1 MVKKKWGWFVLIMV
15 FIATGLNF
23 LDRQVLSIV
32 IIRIQEEFNM
42 SDVEYGM
49 INTSFLIGYGIMF
62 TVAGRLI
69 DTVGSKAGL
78 AVSVGVWSIAN
89 CLHGVVNSFHQL
101 LGSRLLLGLGEGGCF
116 PGAAKTVNEWFHV
129 KQRGLANGVA
139 IGGAAIG
146 AVVSPPLTIYLSATY
161 GWRWSFVIPG
171 LVGVIWVIIW
181 LMLPKAPKVE
191 APSGGQTMPAKAI
204 PFLSILK
211 NRNALVFIIIRFML
225 DPVVY
230 FIMFWVPKYLN
241 EARQVSFERIGE
253 LFWIP
258 FLALG
263 ISNICGGW
271 FSDKLVAANFT
282 VNKARKTVMGIAAAL
297 TLSVPFITSVS
308 TAEIAV
314 ALMALFMFAHGFWIT
329 NYITAISDVFGSKGT
344 ATVVGLSGTAGTL
357 SSLLINPLIGLIV
370 ENYSYSP
377 LWFVAGFLYPLAFV
391 VLIIFIPKI
400 KALPMAG
407 ETSVPELKNTNIN
420 RDK

>member
-1 MVKKKWGWFVLIMV
+1 MPKIKWSWIVLAMV

-42 SDVEYGM
+42 SDVQYGM

-89 CLHGVVNSFHQL
+89 CFHGFVNNFHQL

-116 PGAAKTVNEWFHV
+116 PGAAKTVSEWFRV
-129 KQRGLANGVA
+129 EQRGLANGVA

-146 AVVSPPLTIYLSATY
+146 AVVSPPLTIFLSASY
-161 GWRWSFVIPG
+161 GWRWAFVIPG
-171 LVGVIWVIIW
+171 LVGVAWVIVW
-181 LMLPKAPKVE
+181 LMLPKPPKI
-191 APSGGQTMPAKAI
+191 TPAASTAEQPVKKNI
-204 PFLSILK
+204 PFLTLLKSRHALIFIL
-211 NRNALVFIIIRFML
+211 IRFLL

-241 EARQVSFERIGE
+241 EERHVSFERIGE

-263 ISNICGGW
+263 ISNISGGW
-271 FSDKLVAANFT
+271 FSDKLIRANFT

-314 ALMALFMFAHGFWIT
+314 GLMALFMFAHGFWIT
-329 NYITAISDVFGSKGT
+329 NYITSIADMFGNKGT

-357 SSLLINPLIGLIV
+357 SSLLINPMIGLIV

-377 LWFVAGFLYPLAFV
+377 LWMVAGFLYPLAFILF
-391 VLIIFIPKI
+391 LIFVPRIRL
-400 KALPMAG
+400 LPMA
-407 ETSVPELKNTNIN
+407 E
-420 RDK
+420 

>member
-1 MVKKKWGWFVLIMV
+1 MQLMRKIQWGWFVLFLV

-32 IIRIQEEFNM
+32 IIRIQKEFNM
-42 SDVEYGM
+42 MDVEYGM
-49 INTSFLIGYGIMF
+49 INTGFLIGYGIMF

-69 DTVGSKAGL
+69 DTVGSKRGL
-78 AVSVGVWSIAN
+78 ALSVGVWSIAN
-89 CLHGVVNSFHQL
+89 CLHGFVNSFHQL

-116 PGAAKTVNEWFHV
+116 PGAAKTVSEWFSL
-129 KQRGLANGVA
+129 KQRALANGVA

-171 LVGVIWVIIW
+171 LIGVVWVIVW
-181 LMLPKAPKVE
+181 LMTPNPPKREVTTGDTSRKP
-191 APSGGQTMPAKAI
+191 I
-204 PFLSILK
+204 PFLAIL
-211 NRNALVFIIIRFML
+211 NDRQALVFIVIRFLL

-241 EARQVSFERIGE
+241 EERNVSFERIGE

-263 ISNICGGW
+263 LSNITGGW
-271 FSDKLVAANFT
+271 FSDRLLAANFT
-282 VNKARKTVMGIAAAL
+282 VNKARKTVMGIAAAMTL
-297 TLSVPFITSVS
+297 TVPFITTVS
-308 TAEIAV
+308 TPEIAV

-329 NYITAISDVFGSKGT
+329 NYITAIADIFGNQGT

-357 SSLLINPLIGLIV
+357 SSLLINPMIGLIV
-370 ENYSYSP
+370 QQYSYSP
-377 LWFVAGFLYPLAFV
+377 LWIVAGFLYPVAFV
-391 VLIIFIPKI
+391 LLLIFIPRI
-400 KALPMAG
+400 
-407 ETSVPELKNTNIN
+407 TSLSPTA
-420 RDK
+420 

>member
-1 MVKKKWGWFVLIMV
+1 MVKNKWSWIVLIMV

-42 SDVEYGM
+42 SDVQYGM

-89 CLHGVVNSFHQL
+89 CMHGIVNNFHQL

-116 PGAAKTVNEWFHV
+116 PGAAKTVSEWFTI

-146 AVVSPPLTIYLSATY
+146 AVVSPPLTIYLSASY

-171 LVGVIWVIIW
+171 MIGVAWVIIW
-181 LMLPKAPKVE
+181 LMLPKPPRPETDSSPLQSSAP
-191 APSGGQTMPAKAI
+191 KAI
-204 PFLSILK
+204 PFLALLKDRHALIFIL
-211 NRNALVFIIIRFML
+211 IRFML

-241 EARQVSFERIGE
+241 EERNVSFERIGE

-263 ISNICGGW
+263 ISNISGGW
-271 FSDKLVAANFT
+271 ISDRLVAANLT
-282 VNKARKTVMGIAAAL
+282 INKARKTVMGLAAAM
-297 TLSVPFITSVS
+297 TLCVLFITSVS
-308 TAEIAV
+308 TAEVAI

-329 NYITAISDVFGSKGT
+329 NYITSITDMFGNRGT
-344 ATVVGLSGTAGTL
+344 ATVVGLSGSAGAI
-357 SSLLINPLIGLIV
+357 SSLVINPMIGWIV
-370 ENYSYSP
+370 IHYSYSP
-377 LWFVAGFLYPLAFV
+377 LWMVAGLLYPLAYVLFLIFV
-391 VLIIFIPKI
+391 PKI
-400 KALPMAG
+400 QPLSLSAPPAVEKIPG
-407 ETSVPELKNTNIN
+407 
-420 RDK
+420 

>member
-1 MVKKKWGWFVLIMV
+1 MPKVKWSWVILIMLFV
-15 FIATGLNF
+15 ATGLNF

-32 IIRIQEEFNM
+32 IIKIQEEFNM
-42 SDVEYGM
+42 SNVQYGL

-78 AVSVGVWSIAN
+78 GVSVAVWSVAN

-116 PGAAKTVNEWFHV
+116 PGAAKTVSEWFNI
-129 KQRGLANGVA
+129 KQRGFANGVA

-146 AVVSPPLTIYLSATY
+146 AVISPPLTIYLSASY

-171 LVGVIWVIIW
+171 LIGVVWVIVW
-181 LMLPKAPKVE
+181 LMLPNPPKAETSAGDPQ
-191 APSGGQTMPAKAI
+191 PTSSKAI

-211 NRNALVFIIIRFML
+211 NRNALIFIIIRFLL

-241 EARQVSFERIGE
+241 EERSVSFERIGE

-263 ISNICGGW
+263 ISNIMGGW
-271 FSDKLVAANFT
+271 LSDKLVAANFS

-297 TLSVPFITSVS
+297 TLTVPFITSVS

-314 ALMALFMFAHGFWIT
+314 GLMALFMFAHGFWIT
-329 NYITAISDVFGSKGT
+329 NYITAINDVFGNRGT

-357 SSLLINPLIGLIV
+357 SSLLINPMIGSIV
-370 ENYSYSP
+370 ENYSYDP
-377 LWFVAGFLYPLAFV
+377 LWLVAGFLYPLAFIVFV
-391 VLIIFIPKI
+391 VFIPKI
-400 KALPMAG
+400 KLLPMAA
-407 ETSVPELKNTNIN
+407 
-420 RDK
+420 

>member
-1 MVKKKWGWFVLIMV
+1 MV
-15 FIATGLNF
+15 FVATGLNF

-32 IIRIQEEFNM
+32 IVRIQEEFNM
-42 SDVEYGM
+42 TDVQYGM
-49 INTSFLIGYGIMF
+49 INTGFLIGYGIMF

-89 CLHGVVNSFHQL
+89 CLHGMVNNFHQL

-116 PGAAKTVNEWFHV
+116 PGAAKTVSEWFSI

-146 AVVSPPLTIYLSATY
+146 AVVAPPLTIFLSAAY

-171 LVGVIWVIIW
+171 LIGVVWVIAW
-181 LMLPKAPKVE
+181 LMLPRAPKREEVPLPGPQL
-191 APSGGQTMPAKAI
+191 PSSKTI
-204 PFLSILK
+204 PFLALLK
-211 NRNALVFIIIRFML
+211 NRHSLIFILIRFLL

-230 FIMFWVPKYLN
+230 FIMFWVPKYLHEERN
-241 EARQVSFERIGE
+241 VSFERIGE

-263 ISNICGGW
+263 ISNISGGW
-271 FSDKLVAANFT
+271 LSDRLVMANFT

-297 TLSVPFITSVS
+297 TLSVLFITSVS

-314 ALMALFMFAHGFWIT
+314 GLMALFMFAHGFWIT
-329 NYITAISDVFGSKGT
+329 NYITSIADIFGNKGT
-344 ATVVGLSGTAGTL
+344 ATVVGLSGTAGTV
-357 SSLLINPLIGLIV
+357 SSLVVNPMIGWIV
-370 ENYSYSP
+370 MNYSYSP
-377 LWFVAGFLYPLAFV
+377 LWMVAGFLYPLAYVLFLVFV
-391 VLIIFIPKI
+391 PRIRL
-400 KALPMAG
+400 LPMA
-407 ETSVPELKNTNIN
+407 E
-420 RDK
+420 